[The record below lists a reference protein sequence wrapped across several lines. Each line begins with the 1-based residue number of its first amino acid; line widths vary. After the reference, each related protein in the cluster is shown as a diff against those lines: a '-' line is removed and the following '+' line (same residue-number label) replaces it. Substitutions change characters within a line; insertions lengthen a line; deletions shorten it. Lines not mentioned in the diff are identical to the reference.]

1 MGFKGHLDVFSK
13 TRIKN
18 SAEKPAA
25 LRNAQKPPVAHAA
38 FAEALY
44 FLDEA
49 DSDVCFFHGIL
60 ICLSGPG
67 KLPAGVTRVAYGGHR
82 CNMEDIADSKN
93 CNLQFFEKTQKENK
107 NQG

>member
-1 MGFKGHLDVFSK
+1 MYLA
-13 TRIKN
+13 RQ
-18 SAEKPAA
+18 E
-25 LRNAQKPPVAHAA
+25 LRTAQKNPQLCASSL
-38 FAEALY
+38 FSRRGG
-44 FLDEA
+44 FR
-49 DSDVCFFHGIL
+49 CFFFFTHGIL

>member
-25 LRNAQKPPVAHAA
+25 LRKLSIFSTRRIPMFV
-38 FAEALY
+38 
-44 FLDEA
+44 
-49 DSDVCFFHGIL
+49 FFTHGIL